1 MIWPVTEAVA
11 VTATR
16 SGSESD
22 FDEGMA
28 LLAELTSRL
37 TAEFAIRTFLETN
50 LDVRWRSH
58 SPGPAMKTNTS
69 GAWRP
74 KALVLVCL
82 GKASE
87 RIDGASRVDNRHSRR
102 AVSG

>member
-1 MIWPVTEAVA
+1 MSLGERTRGVRDAMTAELPQDLPAFAEIIRRALSEETFTGWMIWPVTEAVA

-37 TAEFAIRTFLETN
+37 TAEFAIRSF
-50 LDVRWRSH
+50 
-58 SPGPAMKTNTS
+58 
-69 GAWRP
+69 
-74 KALVLVCL
+74 
-82 GKASE
+82 
-87 RIDGASRVDNRHSRR
+87 I
-102 AVSG
+102 